1 MCLGFLLLA
10 FIGFFDII
18 GYNNRMES
26 DFDNNSEK
34 KKSLNPNLKKA
45 IVFVVEVA
53 KIALIAAVIVIPIR
67 YYLFQP
73 FFVRGQSMDPNFE
86 NGDYLIIDE
95 ISYRLKEPTRGE
107 VVVFKFPYDISQ
119 RFIKRIIGL
128 PGETIEISNGQIKIY
143 KESLEVEI
151 LNESEYLDDLMTI
164 GNIKIELSENEYFVM
179 GDNRDFSYDSR
190 KFGAITEDNIIGRVV
205 FRAWP
210 FESLSIF
217 EKPTY

>member
-1 MCLGFLLLA
+1 
-10 FIGFFDII
+10 
-18 GYNNRMES
+18 MEN
-26 DFDNNSEK
+26 DLDNNLKEK
-34 KKSLNPNLKKA
+34 KTLNPNLKKA

-53 KIALIAAVIVIPIR
+53 KIAIIAAVIVIPIR

-95 ISYRLKEPTRGE
+95 ISYRLREPARGE
-107 VVVFKFPYDISQ
+107 VIVFKFPHDTSQ

-128 PGETIEISNGQIKIY
+128 PGETIEVKDGQIKIY
-143 KESLEVEI
+143 KNGSEVEI
-151 LNESEYLDDLMTI
+151 LNESEYLNNLMTL
-164 GNIKIELSENEYFVM
+164 GNVKIELSESEYFVM

-190 KFGAITEDNIIGRVV
+190 RFGAVEENYIIGKVV

-210 FESLSIF
+210 FESVSLF
-217 EKPTY
+217 EKPIY